1 MFLSICVVIS
11 LGQRLVS
18 WYIIETQDADMSFW
32 CCLPL
37 LNTNLTE
44 SVINVCEMF
53 GKFVKFTAEMFSE
66 CQNVDIV
73 KRPAK
78 ITDVCM
84 FYTFICP
91 EYM

>member
-1 MFLSICVVIS
+1 MVIS

-18 WYIIETQDADMSFW
+18 WCIIEIQDADMSF
-32 CCLPL
+32 LVL
-37 LNTNLTE
+37 FTVIEHE
-44 SVINVCEMF
+44 SYSICYKRVCEMF

-66 CQNVDIV
+66 CQNVDRV
-73 KRPAK
+73 KKPAK
-78 ITDVCM
+78 NTDVCM